1 MMTFTLPNLLALGAL
16 LTLLAIMVLVPK
28 APFAW
33 QRRLG
38 FLSLAIGAAGC
49 GALIT
54 LGGWDVWRTAGRA
67 AAEQFLL
74 LYVLGSATWLAW
86 KAARPF

>member
-1 MMTFTLPNLLALGAL
+1 MMNLTLPNLLALGAL
-16 LTLLAIMVLVPK
+16 LALLAIMVLVPK

-33 QRRLG
+33 QRWLG
-38 FLSLAIGAAGC
+38 FLSLVIGAAGS
-49 GALIT
+49 GALLA
-54 LGGWDVWRTAGRA
+54 LGGWDAWRTAGRA

-74 LYVLGSATWLAW
+74 LYVLGTATWLAW